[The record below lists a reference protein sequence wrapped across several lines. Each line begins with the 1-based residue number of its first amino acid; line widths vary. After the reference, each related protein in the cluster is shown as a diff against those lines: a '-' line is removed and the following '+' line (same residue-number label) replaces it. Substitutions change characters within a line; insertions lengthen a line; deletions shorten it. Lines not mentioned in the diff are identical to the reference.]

1 MEFWWNLMHKL
12 NEEIKNGNSGWTFE
26 VQPGESYV
34 CPSIVDHQTSTNWN
48 SIEFIFLTFL
58 FLNLAISKLKN
69 KQEN

>member
-1 MEFWWNLMHKL
+1 MKKLKMEILDEHLRYNQA
-12 NEEIKNGNSGWTFE
+12 NPVYG
-26 VQPGESYV
+26 Q
-34 CPSIVDHQTSTNWN
+34 IVDHQTSTNWN